1 MKLKNKKS
9 FFFITAIPI
18 SIFLISISSY
28 FSQPNHPK
36 IHKRFSQMSFQAN
49 KKKKKNKYLRSVIAL
64 LLLGEPIVLG
74 GGPKSLG
81 ELLIVRTSRFL
92 AEPGKI

>member
-1 MKLKNKKS
+1 
-9 FFFITAIPI
+9 
-18 SIFLISISSY
+18 
-28 FSQPNHPK
+28 
-36 IHKRFSQMSFQAN
+36 MSFQAN
-49 KKKKKNKYLRSVIAL
+49 KKKKYLRSVIAL

-92 AEPGKI
+92 AEPEKNNKINMKKLLKDETESLLSQWVD

>member
-1 MKLKNKKS
+1 
-9 FFFITAIPI
+9 
-18 SIFLISISSY
+18 
-28 FSQPNHPK
+28 
-36 IHKRFSQMSFQAN
+36 MSFQAN

>member
-1 MKLKNKKS
+1 
-9 FFFITAIPI
+9 
-18 SIFLISISSY
+18 
-28 FSQPNHPK
+28 
-36 IHKRFSQMSFQAN
+36 MSFQAN
-49 KKKKKNKYLRSVIAL
+49 KKKYLRSVIAL

-92 AEPGKI
+92 AEPGNTKRIKKSIRSE

>member
-1 MKLKNKKS
+1 
-9 FFFITAIPI
+9 
-18 SIFLISISSY
+18 
-28 FSQPNHPK
+28 
-36 IHKRFSQMSFQAN
+36 MSFQAN
-49 KKKKKNKYLRSVIAL
+49 KKKKKKKKYLRSVKAL

-81 ELLIVRTSRFL
+81 ELLVVRTSRFL